1 MILND
6 SQLLQYS
13 RQIMLPEIDI
23 SGQQRLQNARVL
35 IVGLGGLGS
44 PVALYLAAAG
54 VGSLVFIDDDDVELS
69 NLQRQ
74 IAHNA
79 ERVGSNKAASAAQ
92 AISELNPSTHV
103 TCISQRQDAVHLAAR
118 LADVDVVVD
127 ATDSFASRVVINQ
140 ACWQARVPLV
150 SAAAIRW
157 EGQLT
162 VFDPRDATSPCYQC
176 LYSEAN
182 EGELNCSENGV
193 IAPLVGI
200 LGTSQALEAIKL
212 ITGVGRPLVGKI
224 NYFDAKDNEWRTMRL
239 AADPNCSNP
248 FHSGI

>member
-1 MILND
+1 ILTARLKWHRKSFNRVLGAHHMILND

-54 VGSLVFIDDDDVELS
+54 VGSLIFIDDDDVELS

-92 AISELNPSTHV
+92 AISELNPST
-103 TCISQRQDAVHLAAR
+103 
-118 LADVDVVVD
+118 
-127 ATDSFASRVVINQ
+127 
-140 ACWQARVPLV
+140 
-150 SAAAIRW
+150 
-157 EGQLT
+157 
-162 VFDPRDATSPCYQC
+162 
-176 LYSEAN
+176 
-182 EGELNCSENGV
+182 
-193 IAPLVGI
+193 
-200 LGTSQALEAIKL
+200 
-212 ITGVGRPLVGKI
+212 
-224 NYFDAKDNEWRTMRL
+224 
-239 AADPNCSNP
+239 
-248 FHSGI
+248 